1 MQVKAVCFF
10 CLRKVWQLIAITLV
24 LLAVLVS
31 VFRYSLPYANDYK
44 HDLETLINE
53 QFDVDLRIGS
63 ITASWEGVGPALVLE
78 GVTFD
83 DNNDSPIS
91 LQIDNTS
98 LQINILESLRFLQLR
113 SDYFVLEGFSADIDF
128 NALDL
133 STKQAQTEFEQQAL
147 IESLF

>member
-10 CLRKVWQLIAITLV
+10 CLRKVWQLIAITLL

-44 HDLETLINE
+44 HGIEALIND

-91 LQIDNTS
+91 LQIDNTLS
-98 LQINILESLRFLQLR
+98 LIHI
-113 SDYFVLEGFSADIDF
+113 
-128 NALDL
+128 
-133 STKQAQTEFEQQAL
+133 
-147 IESLF
+147 